1 MFVKT
6 TSRTNLQRFRIKR
19 YLTPRL
25 IIKQRIPKDQRQ
37 VCVNVQRFFIPP
49 LLESHFNI
57 IDTTRFRND
66 LVKKKKKTKKKKK
79 KKNKKKN
86 FKKKKKNRKT
96 DKRQKTEKEGG
107 EDTQKTR
114 QTKIKIIF
122 FFTS

>member
-66 LVKKKKKTKKKKK
+66 LVKKKKKSKKYINVKI
-79 KKNKKKN
+79 KKNK
-86 FKKKKKNRKT
+86 NRK
-96 DKRQKTEKEGG
+96 QKTEKEGG
-107 EDTQKTR
+107 EDIQKTR
-114 QTKIKIIF
+114 QTKKKK
-122 FFTS
+122 FTS

>member
-66 LVKKKKKTKKKKK
+66 LGKKKKKSKKYINVKI
-79 KKNKKKN
+79 KKNK
-86 FKKKKKNRKT
+86 NRK
-96 DKRQKTEKEGG
+96 QKTENRKGG
-107 EDTQKTR
+107 RRGYTKDTPN
-114 QTKIKIIF
+114 
-122 FFTS
+122 

>member
-66 LVKKKKKTKKKKK
+66 LVKKKKSPKKYINVKIKKTKTENRKQKRRAERIYKRHAKLKKK
-79 KKNKKKN
+79 
-86 FKKKKKNRKT
+86 
-96 DKRQKTEKEGG
+96 
-107 EDTQKTR
+107 
-114 QTKIKIIF
+114 
-122 FFTS
+122 FTS